1 MKSLQHQH
9 WACASFLDSKS
20 FPANETCPSRC
31 CAPLMPTA
39 QGLLQGDIYLPQ
51 VRSYLI
57 DSKVTLNHI
66 SRDLMLTT
74 PRKSDGSKSLAWISE
89 NKAVNGINFEN
100 ISAIGCL
107 VQMHRNLWPDKY
119 LFLWHLMFY
128 IYKRSNLVEFQSK
141 LAFISH
147 SRLELSTGS
156 KKVEL
161 LVRQIQGQVFFFNL
175 SIDTN
180 ARVK

>member
-1 MKSLQHQH
+1 MCLFSWFKIISSQRDMSQQML
-9 WACASFLDSKS
+9 CAFD
-20 FPANETCPSRC
+20 ANSTGI
-31 CAPLMPTA
+31 TA
-39 QGLLQGDIYLPQ
+39 RWHR
-51 VRSYLI
+51 VRSYLT
-57 DSKVTLNHI
+57 DSKVTLNYI

-161 LVRQIQGQVFFFNL
+161 LVRQIQGQVFLFNL